1 MKHQQNQTILHT
13 IITARKMPIDKI
25 LGKIRT
31 NIHDLN
37 PLLEGFFEQEVQ
49 PGVEECTQIQRHLN
63 ELLEYV
69 AVYKYTKLNY
79 EVSPSFNL
87 HARISETAE
96 TLKKEIIPPPD
107 ARAAGQTKKTE
118 QAPEKT
124 KDDARG
130 PVATRPLQIG
140 LNDKFRF
147 INELF
152 AHNDPEYHIAVEQ
165 LSNLGT
171 WAETDLYLNSLKNLY
186 GWRDNHDA
194 VKYFYSLV
202 KKRFQ

>member
-1 MKHQQNQTILHT
+1 
-13 IITARKMPIDKI
+13 MPIDKI

-31 NIHDLN
+31 NIRDLT
-37 PLLEGFFEQEVQ
+37 PLLDGFSEQQVQ
-49 PGVEECTQIQRHLN
+49 PGVEECAHIQKHLN
-63 ELLEYV
+63 ELLEYI
-69 AVYKYTKLNY
+69 AVYKHTKLRY
-79 EVSPSFNL
+79 EVSPSFDL

-96 TLKKEIIPPPD
+96 TLKKESVPPPD
-107 ARAAGQTKKTE
+107 VQTPSPARKPEPAADKTTE
-118 QAPEKT
+118 SP
-124 KDDARG
+124 RG
-130 PVATRPLQIG
+130 AVATRPLQIG

-171 WAETDLYLNSLKNLY
+171 WAETELYLNSLKHLY